1 MKLGLLRHPA
11 SVTRPARANTAQPAQ
26 QTFARSAA
34 GSHFQRDFSAT
45 PVHLSRSVEQKLDRT
60 PETEDPSAAAGN
72 QQCTFQLEVAG
83 VMYCFN
89 VVPETKPGRYKL
101 MAAAPDKYGKYT
113 VIYSKLIGVE
123 ITGGKHTIV
132 DPVGTIEMTGFKGK
146 SLEPVSIFVDPLLLT
161 SAWDAS
167 ETAGDHQSPWDFIV
181 LVVHDDLDK
190 APLPVQIVY
199 WMGDPSKPQSSK
211 ERIAWFDV
219 KRSEVKKL
227 RGKNS
232 TNQQDTTTKIETL
245 TPVDVMALVAE
256 KTPTKTSTSGF
267 QSSYV
272 AEAVKNPVAI
282 DVAGETKK
290 VPFDVAAGQPVPGR
304 KTYRRSLDVP
314 PPPFEIEANFR
325 EGESAIPKGL
335 VGDSATAFIEQLR
348 LVLLFLSDMPALGIK
363 IYGDTDTVGTK
374 DDNQALSEKRA
385 SKVGQYLQDQS
396 KWLGIP
402 PALPAQRIVATIG
415 RGQDEAEKDLKA
427 RHPSN
432 WKTLIGKETDEGVRF
447 RRIVIEYVAL

>member
-1 MKLGLLRHPA
+1 M
-11 SVTRPARANTAQPAQ
+11 
-26 QTFARSAA
+26 
-34 GSHFQRDFSAT
+34 
-45 PVHLSRSVEQKLDRT
+45 EQKLDRT
-60 PETEDPSAAAGN
+60 PETEGPSAAAGN

-101 MAAAPDKYGKYT
+101 MAAAPDKYGKHT
-113 VIYSKLIGVE
+113 VIYSKFIGVE
-123 ITGGKHTIV
+123 ITEGKHTIV

-167 ETAGDHQSPWDFIV
+167 ETADNHQSPWGFIV

-190 APLPVQIVY
+190 APLPVQIIY
-199 WMGDPSKPQSSK
+199 WMGDPAKPQESSR

-219 KRSEVKKL
+219 ERSEVEKL
-227 RGKNS
+227 RGKGR
-232 TNQQDTTTKIETL
+232 TKQQDAKTNFEGM

-256 KTPTKTSTSGF
+256 KSPTKTSTSGF
-267 QSSYV
+267 HSSFV
-272 AEAVKNPVAI
+272 AEAVKNPVEI

-290 VPFDVAAGQPVPGR
+290 VPFDVAAGQPAPGR
-304 KTYRRSLDVP
+304 EAYRRSLDVP
-314 PPPFEIEANFR
+314 PPPFEIEANFS
-325 EGESAIPKGL
+325 EGESTIPEGL
-335 VGDSATAFIEQLR
+335 VGDSAAAFKEQLR
-348 LVLLFLSDMPALGIK
+348 LVLLFLNDMPGLGIK
-363 IYGDTDTVGTK
+363 IYGDTDTVGTPEA
-374 DDNQALSEKRA
+374 NQALSELRA
-385 SKVGQYLQDQS
+385 SNVGKYLQDKS

-402 PALPAQRIVATIG
+402 PALPAQRIVAVIG

-427 RHPSN
+427 RHPSD
-432 WKTLIGKETDEGVRF
+432 WQKIIGKETDEGVKF